1 MSEKKHQYYTQMDKK
16 LSEKHSG
23 TLSAIIV
30 CAFFL
35 VLLLLASSCK
45 SSNHVV
51 TVVTT
56 DTLHIYHTDTLKVV
70 HNDTVYS
77 VKVETKHDS
86 IIIKEKE
93 KIYLDSDGNVL
104 HSEKEKE
111 KESWHNS
118 DTNSSL
124 IQHTVDSILQ
134 VKMDSIYQSKHE
146 EEPVIVEVEK
156 EMPWYK
162 KAWNWIVNK
171 FAYIGFTIL
180 IFLLIDRYGWR
191 LLDWIHRISSRHE

>member
-1 MSEKKHQYYTQMDKK
+1 MDKN

-23 TLSAIIV
+23 SLSAIIV
-30 CAFFL
+30 CVFFL

-56 DTLHIYHTDTLKVV
+56 DTLHIYHTDTLKVY
-70 HNDTVYS
+70 HTDTICS
-77 VKVETKHDS
+77 VKQETVHDS
-86 IIIKEKE
+86 IIERVKE
-93 KIYLDSDGNVL
+93 IYYLDAEGNVV

-111 KESWHNS
+111 KEAYRES
-118 DTNSSL
+118 DTNSQLIRHTIDSL
-124 IQHTVDSILQ
+124 ARVW
-134 VKMDSIYQSKHE
+134 MDSVYQARYE
-146 EEPVIVEVEK
+146 DEPVIVEVEK

-171 FAYIGFTIL
+171 FAYIGITFL
-180 IFLLIDRYGWR
+180 VFLLLSKYGMR
-191 LLDWIHRISSRHE
+191 LLEWIDRISSRHE

>member
-1 MSEKKHQYYTQMDKK
+1 MDKN

-56 DTLHIYHTDTLKVV
+56 DTLHIYHTDTLKVY
-70 HNDTVYS
+70 HTDTICS
-77 VKVETKHDS
+77 VKQETVHDS
-86 IIIKEKE
+86 IIERVKE
-93 KIYLDSDGNVL
+93 IYYLDAKGNVV

-111 KESWHNS
+111 KESYRES
-118 DTNSSL
+118 DTNSQLIRHTIDSL
-124 IQHTVDSILQ
+124 ARVW
-134 VKMDSIYQSKHE
+134 MDSVYQARYE
-146 EEPVIVEVEK
+146 DEPVIVEVEK

-171 FAYIGFTIL
+171 FAYIGITFL
-180 IFLLIDRYGWR
+180 VFLLLSKYGMR
-191 LLDWIHRISSRHE
+191 LLEWIDRISSRHE

>member
-1 MSEKKHQYYTQMDKK
+1 MDKN

-23 TLSAIIV
+23 SLSAIIV
-30 CAFFL
+30 CVFFL

-70 HNDTVYS
+70 HNDTIREVIT
-77 VKVETKHDS
+77 KVVHDS
-86 IIIKEKE
+86 IIKGTIIKEVVNE
-93 KIYLDSDGNVL
+93 LGEVIR
-104 HSEKEKE
+104 SEKETNNE
-111 KESWHNS
+111 VWHNS

-124 IQHTVDSILQ
+124 SQHTVDSLVQ
-134 VKMDSIYQSKHE
+134 CFVDSIYKARYN

-171 FAYIGFTIL
+171 FAYIGFTFL
-180 IFLLIDRYGWR
+180 VFLLLSKYGMR
-191 LLDWIHRISSRHE
+191 LLEWIDRISSRHE